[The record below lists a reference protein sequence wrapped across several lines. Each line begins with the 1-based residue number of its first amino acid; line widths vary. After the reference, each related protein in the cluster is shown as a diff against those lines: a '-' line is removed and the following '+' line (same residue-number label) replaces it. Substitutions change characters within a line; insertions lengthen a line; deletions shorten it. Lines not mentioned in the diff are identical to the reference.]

1 MNRVTVTV
9 AFAAFAL
16 ALAAPS
22 SALAGCGIHND
33 TGYSFKIESGNV
45 SNQSVG
51 AHTTTSIAAG
61 TIIAKTSDGKTVT
74 GSCKDGDKIE
84 IVEDHGALVI
94 KPQP

>member
-1 MNRVTVTV
+1 MHRILFAFV
-9 AFAAFAL
+9 AAAL
-16 ALAAPS
+16 PV
-22 SALAGCGIHND
+22 SAWAGCGIHND

-74 GSCKDGDKIE
+74 GACKEGDKIE
-84 IVEDHGALVI
+84 IVEEKGALVL
-94 KPQP
+94 KPQS